1 MRFDPGGLF
10 SRVSGSDS
18 LLFDCVG
25 VCGGVKHSEDSV
37 GDKDDVDW
45 DFAGIS
51 SFDEISLLSD

>member
-1 MRFDPGGLF
+1 LRFDPGGLF

-37 GDKDDVDW
+37 GDKDDVD
-45 DFAGIS
+45 
-51 SFDEISLLSD
+51 